1 LIRDG
6 GLTIP
11 KKKETIMEGI
21 SFACSNPSCRKV
33 FANPLKAEVR
43 GSTRTKPYDAC
54 PYCLTEIILSNSN
67 SESDDLQ
74 DVLKPAAEG
83 STIVEPQTELNP
95 RKISEIPVKVAGCR
109 HSFGYLSKR
118 AANEQIPDECMTCE
132 NIIQCMLKTV
142 TG

>member
-1 LIRDG
+1 MIRDG

-11 KKKETIMEGI
+11 KKKETTVEGI
-21 SFACSNPSCRKV
+21 SFACPNPSCRRV

-54 PYCLTEIILSNSN
+54 PYCLTELILSNSN
-67 SESDDLQ
+67 SELVDLQ
-74 DVLKPAAEG
+74 DTPKPMAEEPTAA
-83 STIVEPQTELNP
+83 EPQTELNT
-95 RKISEIPVKVAGCR
+95 RKISEIPAKGAGCK

-118 AANEQIPDECMTCE
+118 AANEKIPDECMTCE